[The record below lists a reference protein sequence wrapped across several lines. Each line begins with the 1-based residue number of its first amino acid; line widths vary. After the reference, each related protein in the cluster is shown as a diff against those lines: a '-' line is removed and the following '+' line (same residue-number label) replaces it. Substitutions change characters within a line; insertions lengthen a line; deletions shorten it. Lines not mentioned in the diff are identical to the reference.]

1 MPRLKQYLRAK
12 HKTFKAGKIKARYQ
26 FWVKLT
32 SEPGI
37 LQTVK
42 GVKIQFESNPN
53 TTAQSWQRQF
63 TAEINKAVDDEI
75 QKLLKKEVIAESALG
90 PGQVTSPILVRPKK
104 DGSYRMIL
112 NLKALNE
119 HVEYKKFKMETV

>member
-1 MPRLKQYLRAK
+1 MKQYLRVK
-12 HKTFKAGKIKARYQ
+12 HKTFKEGQINTRYQ
-26 FWVKLT
+26 SWAKLT
-32 SEPGI
+32 SDPDI
-37 LQTVK
+37 LQAVK
-42 GVKIQFESNPN
+42 GVKIQIESNPN
-53 TTAQSWQRQF
+53 TTAESRQRQF

-75 QKLLKKEVIAESALG
+75 QKLLKKEVIAESAFE
-90 PGQVTSPILVRPKK
+90 PGQVISPILVRPKK